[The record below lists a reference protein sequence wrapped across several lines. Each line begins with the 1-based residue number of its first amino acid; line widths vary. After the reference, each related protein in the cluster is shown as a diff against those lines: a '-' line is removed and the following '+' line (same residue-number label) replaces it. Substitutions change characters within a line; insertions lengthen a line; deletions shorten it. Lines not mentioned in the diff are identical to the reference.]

1 MTERPVLVN
10 ARFLLQGRLEGI
22 GWYSHEILRRL
33 VRLLPN
39 RPFVFLF
46 DRPYSPDFVYAD
58 NVIPVVAGP
67 QARHPLLWYWWFE
80 HTVPRQVL
88 RHEAAVFFS
97 PDGYGSLRTTCPQVI
112 TIHDLAFEHYPMQL
126 PPMVRWYYRRYVPGY
141 IEKAD
146 TVIAVSESTKSDILT
161 RYGTSAEKVKVL
173 HNGCNGEFV
182 PLVPEA
188 KQVERQKWTG
198 GVPYFL
204 FVSAL
209 HPRKNVT
216 GVLRAF
222 EDFKEQYNTPHKLVI
237 AGRKAWGNADMERQ
251 YARMRHREDI
261 VFTGH
266 LDRHS
271 LSRCLAATEAL
282 LYPSFFEGFG
292 LPLLEAMHCEVPV
305 ITSEVSSMPEVAGDA
320 ALLVPPAD
328 PGAIS
333 AAMARIVM
341 EEGLADALVAKGR
354 VQRGAFSWDRS
365 AAALADLLS
374 AYR

>member
-1 MTERPVLVN
+1 
-10 ARFLLQGRLEGI
+10 
-22 GWYSHEILRRL
+22 
-33 VRLLPN
+33 
-39 RPFVFLF
+39 
-46 DRPYSPDFVYAD
+46 
-58 NVIPVVAGP
+58 
-67 QARHPLLWYWWFE
+67 
-80 HTVPRQVL
+80 
-88 RHEAAVFFS
+88 
-97 PDGYGSLRTTCPQVI
+97 
-112 TIHDLAFEHYPMQL
+112 
-126 PPMVRWYYRRYVPGY
+126 MVRWYYRRYVPGY

-282 LYPSFFEGFG
+282 LYPSFLKASGCPCWKPCTARCRSSPQRC
-292 LPLLEAMHCEVPV
+292 PLCPKWPV
-305 ITSEVSSMPEVAGDA
+305 MPPCWYH
-320 ALLVPPAD
+320 LLI
-328 PGAIS
+328 PGPY
-333 AAMARIVM
+333 
-341 EEGLADALVAKGR
+341 
-354 VQRGAFSWDRS
+354 
-365 AAALADLLS
+365 LLQWPG
-374 AYR
+374 